1 MSESKIS
8 VIIPAYNEASTIGNI
23 VSKIRKLYPDFE
35 IIVVNDGSTDDT
47 AVKAKNAGAKVHNHP
62 YNIGNGAAVK
72 SGIRHASGDILVFMD
87 GDLQH
92 DPEDIEKMLEYFP
105 DYDMVV
111 GARSIRD
118 QSSIGRALGNKIYNW
133 LASYVAMFPIKDLT
147 SGFRAIKSDLA
158 HKLVNLLPNT
168 YSYPSTLTL
177 GTLRSGRS
185 LTYIPINVEKRKM
198 GKSKINLIK
207 DGIRFFMII
216 IRICTLY
223 SPLRVF
229 LPVSLIMFVLGL
241 SYYGYTYFSY
251 SRFTN
256 MSALLFTTSVLI
268 FMMGLISDQICQM
281 RFEKGEGER

>member
-1 MSESKIS
+1 
-8 VIIPAYNEASTIGNI
+8 
-23 VSKIRKLYPDFE
+23 
-35 IIVVNDGSTDDT
+35 
-47 AVKAKNAGAKVHNHP
+47 
-62 YNIGNGAAVK
+62 
-72 SGIRHASGDILVFMD
+72 
-87 GDLQH
+87 
-92 DPEDIEKMLEYFP
+92 
-105 DYDMVV
+105 MVV

-147 SGFRAIKSDLA
+147 SGFRAIKTDLA

-185 LTYIPINVEKRKM
+185 LAYIPIKIQKRKT
-198 GKSKINLIK
+198 GKSQINLIK
-207 DGIRFFMII
+207 DGARFFMII

-229 LPVSLIMFVLGL
+229 LPVSLTMFVLGL
-241 SYYGYTYFSY
+241 SYYGYTYFTE

-281 RFEKGEGER
+281 RFEKSEGEK

>member
-1 MSESKIS
+1 MNKTKVSI
-8 VIIPAYNEASTIGNI
+8 VIPAYNEAQSIGDL
-23 VSKIRKLYPDFE
+23 VSKIVELYPKFE
-35 IIVVNDGSTDDT
+35 VIVINDGSTDNT
-47 AVKAKNAGAKVHNHP
+47 AIIAKDAGAHVHSHP

-72 SGIRHASGDILVFMD
+72 SGIRVAKGNILVFMD
-87 GDLQH
+87 GDNQH
-92 DPEDIEKMLEYFP
+92 NPEDIGKMLEYFP
-105 DYDMVV
+105 EYDMVV
-111 GARSIRD
+111 GERSIRG
-118 QSSIGRALGNKIYNW
+118 QSSIGRAFGNKIYNW

-158 HKLVNLLPNT
+158 RQLVNLLPNT

-177 GTLRSGRS
+177 GVLRKGGS
-185 LTYIPINVEKRKM
+185 LNYIPINIQKRKM

-207 DGIRFFMII
+207 DGVRFFMII

-229 LPVSLIMFVLGL
+229 LPVSFIMFALGL
-241 SYYGYTYFSY
+241 SYYGYTFITYN
-251 SRFTN
+251 RFTN

-281 RFEKGEGER
+281 RFEKSDERN